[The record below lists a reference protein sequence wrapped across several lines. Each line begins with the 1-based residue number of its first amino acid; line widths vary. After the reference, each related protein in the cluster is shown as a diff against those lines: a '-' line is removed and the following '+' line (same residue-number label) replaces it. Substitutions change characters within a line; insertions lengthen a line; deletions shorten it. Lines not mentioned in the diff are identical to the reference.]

1 MFRIT
6 SHIDDDLVVKVEG
19 CLAGPCVP
27 ALDAC
32 WHEAIVAG
40 LGLRVDLTDVCHV
53 DHDGRAL
60 MARMYHAGTRFVAR
74 GCAMRELVRE
84 IADPGPH
91 ARPPR
96 VGLDPGPHA
105 RPPRVGPDPAADR
118 ERS

>member
-6 SHIDDDLVVKVEG
+6 SHIDHDLVVKVEG
-19 CLAGPCVP
+19 CLTGPCVP

-32 WHEAIVAG
+32 WHEATLAG

-53 DHDGRAL
+53 DHDGRVL
-60 MARMYHAGTRFVAR
+60 MARMHDAGARFVAR

-84 IADPGPH
+84 IAE
-91 ARPPR
+91 
-96 VGLDPGPHA
+96 
-105 RPPRVGPDPAADR
+105 PAADR